1 MFQELLNLQVL
12 EDHHQRLDSLIRLVF
27 AYFCSSYGR
36 YHFEFHFQLVPFKIL
51 GFFVFFTFIFVINCQ
66 ENPAMPMINRGP
78 QFHSGVR
85 STLSKSGT
93 SIGAVNR
100 KEYGKLQP
108 PRTLKRP
115 KNMKIGTQQTRV
127 SSPALLIRPSSPV
140 QFEEAENDFLE
151 VSALPGSMK
160 DCFATKSRA
169 QNNLPHRMNNKDFLT
184 TKRVDDERDYA
195 AKLGLGST
203 SKAEGKGNMS
213 KMGRG
218 CGDQG
223 CLKAKKRSSRKHE
236 NASIKS
242 PEMNLHIL
250 HEDDKENLYGVEKQ
264 VDSLS
269 RNIGALDLSSDVMT
283 ALREKRGRLLATEH
297 H

>member
-27 AYFCSSYGR
+27 AYFCFTYGR

-51 GFFVFFTFIFVINCQ
+51 CFFFVVFFTFIFVINCQ
-66 ENPAMPMINRGP
+66 ENRAMPMINRGP

-85 STLSKSGT
+85 GTLSKSGT
-93 SIGAVNR
+93 GIGAVNR

-169 QNNLPHRMNNKDFLT
+169 QNNLHHRMNNKDFLT

-203 SKAEGKGNMS
+203 SKAEGKGNMRKKGQRVWRS
-213 KMGRG
+213 GLPKG
-218 CGDQG
+218 Q
-223 CLKAKKRSSRKHE
+223 KAFFKK
-236 NASIKS
+236 A
-242 PEMNLHIL
+242 
-250 HEDDKENLYGVEKQ
+250 
-264 VDSLS
+264 
-269 RNIGALDLSSDVMT
+269 
-283 ALREKRGRLLATEH
+283 
-297 H
+297 

>member
-1 MFQELLNLQVL
+1 
-12 EDHHQRLDSLIRLVF
+12 
-27 AYFCSSYGR
+27 
-36 YHFEFHFQLVPFKIL
+36 
-51 GFFVFFTFIFVINCQ
+51 
-66 ENPAMPMINRGP
+66 MPMINRSP

-93 SIGAVNR
+93 GIGAVNR

-127 SSPALLIRPSSPV
+127 SSPALLIRHLSPV
-140 QFEEAENDFLE
+140 QFDEAENDFLE
-151 VSALPGSMK
+151 V
-160 DCFATKSRA
+160 
-169 QNNLPHRMNNKDFLT
+169 
-184 TKRVDDERDYA
+184 
-195 AKLGLGST
+195 ST

-213 KMGRG
+213 KMGRE

-223 CLKAKKRSSRKHE
+223 CLKAKKHSSRKHE

-264 VDSLS
+264 VESLR
-269 RNIGALDLSSDVMT
+269 RNIGVLDLSSDGKG
-283 ALREKRGRLLATEH
+283 AAY
-297 H
+297 